1 MQRSERADHACTV
14 HRKDEGGSGNYSMP
28 WDFALILI
36 VLGVAVPTLGRRR
49 VRHLIAM
56 PDTTKTDR
64 LSLYA
69 STLAFQWL
77 AAGVILWRTSSHG
90 IKPAELGLEIFQPQF
105 TITIT
110 VVLSLLLLANQ
121 LFSIKKLAS
130 QPSELHASVPQL
142 ALKLFPRDNV
152 ERLAFFALVATVS
165 VCEELIYRG
174 FALRAFEDWSH
185 STLVGILCSSVLFS
199 LAHIYQG
206 HRGLIS
212 TFIVGVLFAGI
223 RTWTGSLIPP
233 IAAHFVADLTVGL
246 LAPARIRQALESNAS
261 EPEIVGAGD
270 AR

>member
-1 MQRSERADHACTV
+1 
-14 HRKDEGGSGNYSMP
+14 MP

-36 VLGVAVPTLGRRR
+36 VLGAAVPILGRRR

-56 PDTTKTDR
+56 PDTTKTER

-77 AAGVILWRTSSHG
+77 AAGVILWRTSIRG
-90 IKPAELGLEIFQPQF
+90 IKPAELGLAIFNPEL

-110 VVLSLLLLANQ
+110 VVISLLLLANQ
-121 LFSIKKLAS
+121 LLSIRKLAS
-130 QPSELHASVPQL
+130 QPSELQASVPQL

-165 VCEELIYRG
+165 ICEELIYRG

-185 STLVGILCSSVLFS
+185 STLVGIFCSSLLFA

-206 HRGLIS
+206 RRGLIS
-212 TFIVGVLFAGI
+212 TFTVGVLFAGI

-246 LAPARIRQALESNAS
+246 LAPARIRRALAS
-261 EPEIVGAGD
+261 SVVAPEVVGASD

>member
-1 MQRSERADHACTV
+1 
-14 HRKDEGGSGNYSMP
+14 MP

-36 VLGVAVPTLGRRR
+36 VLGVVVPTLGRRR

-77 AAGVILWRTSSHG
+77 TAGVILWRTSSRG
-90 IKPAELGLEIFQPQF
+90 IKPAELGLALFQREI

-110 VVLSLLLLANQ
+110 VVISLLLLANQ
-121 LFSIKKLAS
+121 LFSIKRLAS
-130 QPSELHASVPQL
+130 QPSELQTNVPQL

-165 VCEELIYRG
+165 VCEEFIYRG

-185 STLVGILCSSVLFS
+185 STLIGILCSSLLFS

-206 HRGLIS
+206 RRGLIS
-212 TFIVGVLFAGI
+212 TFTVGVLFAGI
-223 RTWTGSLIPP
+223 RTWTGSLFPP

-246 LAPARIRQALESNAS
+246 LAPARIRRALAANVGD
-261 EPEIVGAGD
+261 PEAVGMSD
-270 AR
+270 VR

>member
-1 MQRSERADHACTV
+1 LRSGRACAV
-14 HRKDEGGSGNYSMP
+14 HRNDEGGFGNYSMP
-28 WDFALILI
+28 WDFALIII
-36 VLGVAVPTLGRRR
+36 VLGIAVPALGRRR
-49 VRHLIAM
+49 VRHLIAL
-56 PDTTKTDR
+56 PDTTKTER

-90 IKPAELGLEIFQPQF
+90 IKPSELGLALFQPQL
-105 TITIT
+105 TVLIT
-110 VVLSLLLLANQ
+110 VVISLLLLANQ

-130 QPSELHASVPQL
+130 QPSELQANVTQL

-185 STLVGILCSSVLFS
+185 STLVGILCSSLLFS

-206 HRGLIS
+206 RRGLIS
-212 TFIVGVLFAGI
+212 TFTVGVLFAGI
-223 RTWTGSLIPP
+223 RTWTGSLLPP

-246 LAPARIRQALESNAS
+246 LAPARIRRALASNAAV
-261 EPEIVGAGD
+261 PEVVGVSNV
-270 AR
+270 R

>member
-1 MQRSERADHACTV
+1 
-14 HRKDEGGSGNYSMP
+14 MP

-49 VRHLIAM
+49 VRNLIAM
-56 PDTTKTDR
+56 SDTTKTDR

-77 AAGVILWRTSSHG
+77 AAGVILWRTSSRG
-90 IKPAELGLEIFQPQF
+90 IKPAELGLAIFQTQL

-110 VVLSLLLLANQ
+110 VVISFLLLANQ
-121 LFSIKKLAS
+121 LFSINKLAS
-130 QPSELHASVPQL
+130 QPSDLQANVPQL

-185 STLVGILCSSVLFS
+185 STLVAILFSSLLFS

-206 HRGLIS
+206 RPGLIS
-212 TFIVGVLFAGI
+212 TFTVGVLFAGI

-246 LAPARIRQALESNAS
+246 LAPDRIRRALASNAAA
-261 EPEIVGAGD
+261 PEVVGARD
-270 AR
+270 VR